1 MLAER
6 EVTGVLKDKKVRIAA
21 GKDPRPIAIA
31 TLRNRVVQRAILQAL
46 QPRKARDLRDI
57 STRYETKIDPRIGR
71 INDINRSKYGVGG
84 LLRPYGGVR
93 PAIERI
99 TNAING
105 GAHYFF
111 QSDIKAFFTKIP
123 TQDVVDFVRQETKDD
138 RLSNLFAE
146 GLEVNLAN
154 KDELHTYADLFPSD
168 GIGVAQGSSLSAFAG
183 NVLLY
188 DLDHDLNTG
197 GVTAVRYI
205 DDILMVSQSE
215 DELEAVIDLAK
226 TRLQGYG
233 FTLYKP
239 VPGSEKAARGECS
252 QSFNFLGCTI
262 QPNRCVPSNASLER
276 LNKDMAATLSASK
289 AAINELIQKGK
300 PLDPKQTQSAVLQ
313 TIGKK
318 TSGWQRSF
326 AFCTDVQPFRQLDAN
341 LAKKITDYENWLSR
355 KVRNLDVADK
365 LMILGIP
372 SAEALHFDNR

>member
-1 MLAER
+1 M
-6 EVTGVLKDKKVRIAA
+6 
-21 GKDPRPIAIA
+21 
-31 TLRNRVVQRAILQAL
+31 
-46 QPRKARDLRDI
+46 
-57 STRYETKIDPRIGR
+57 
-71 INDINRSKYGVGG
+71 
-84 LLRPYGGVR
+84 
-93 PAIERI
+93 
-99 TNAING
+99 
-105 GAHYFF
+105 
-111 QSDIKAFFTKIP
+111 
-123 TQDVVDFVRQETKDD
+123 
-138 RLSNLFAE
+138 
-146 GLEVNLAN
+146 
-154 KDELHTYADLFPSD
+154 
-168 GIGVAQGSSLSAFAG
+168 
-183 NVLLY
+183 LY

-262 QPNRCVPSNASLER
+262 QPNRCVPSNASLDR

-318 TSGWQRSF
+318 TFG
-326 AFCTDVQPFRQLDAN
+326 
-341 LAKKITDYENWLSR
+341 
-355 KVRNLDVADK
+355 
-365 LMILGIP
+365 
-372 SAEALHFDNR
+372 